1 MKLDQKVI
9 LCAGA
14 GVLLATAGAIVTVY
28 SISHENRV
36 NELKTLMSSTI
47 QQAETV
53 MTNVDEYHVGGA
65 FDTAKFAKQRGG
77 LPAFHCLPHHS
88 SSGRLGVR
96 NTSG

>member
-1 MKLDQKVI
+1 MKLGTKVI
-9 LCAGA
+9 LCAAA

-53 MTNVDEYHVGGA
+53 MTNVDEYHVAGA
-65 FDTAKFAKQRGG
+65 ST
-77 LPAFHCLPHHS
+77 LPSLGKATPRIFGRPS
-88 SSGRLGVR
+88 SIRPLR
-96 NTSG
+96 